1 MSPFLWI
8 TGIPRSESKVC
19 AFSLSLSSHSDTKT
33 GAEQLFELSFSAPWS
48 WLRRGPGLGSRACRE
63 KAPVC
68 TLPPFF
74 NSKSEAVQS
83 LFTTVSLPV
92 NRNMLPFCKIFQKA
106 LLFVSSSLKRKN
118 GFYMERE
125 TKGQGHQTKRE
136 LRKKTALVAPSRYQP
151 LDPVV
156 IQSLW

>member
-19 AFSLSLSSHSDTKT
+19 VFSLSLSSHSDSKT

-68 TLPPFF
+68 TLPPFC

-83 LFTTVSLPV
+83 LFTTISLPV
-92 NRNMLPFCKIFQKA
+92 NRNMLPFCKILQKA
-106 LLFVSSSLKRKN
+106 SLFVSSSLKGKN

-125 TKGQGHQTKRE
+125 TKQKNAAFLQNISKSIAVCLKLT
-136 LRKKTALVAPSRYQP
+136 
-151 LDPVV
+151 
-156 IQSLW
+156 